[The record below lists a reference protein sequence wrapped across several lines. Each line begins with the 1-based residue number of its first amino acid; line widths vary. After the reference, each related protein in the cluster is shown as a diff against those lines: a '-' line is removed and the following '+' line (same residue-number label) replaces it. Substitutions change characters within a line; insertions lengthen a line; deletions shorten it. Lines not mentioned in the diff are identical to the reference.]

1 MSDKELADAVVAL
14 GVGSHDLGYP
24 ANLSTHGYAIG
35 GQVMSIITFT
45 TDWRVAGAL
54 MERVTQIR
62 TKPLPI
68 DGARYVANVAVGYEW
83 SKGADDS
90 LPRAIIEA
98 CVSALQEDKP

>member
-1 MSDKELADAVVAL
+1 MNDKELADAVVAL

-54 MERVTQIR
+54 MEMVRTRGEVTKRVLLWINLMRDIR
-62 TKPLPI
+62 RIPVN
-68 DGARYVANVAVGYEW
+68 AE
-83 SKGADDS
+83 S

-98 CVSALQEDKP
+98 CVSAL